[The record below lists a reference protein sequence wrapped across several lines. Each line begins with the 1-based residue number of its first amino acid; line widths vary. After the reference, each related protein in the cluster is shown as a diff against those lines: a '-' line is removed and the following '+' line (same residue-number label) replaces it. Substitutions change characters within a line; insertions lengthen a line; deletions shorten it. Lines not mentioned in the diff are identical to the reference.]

1 MATKQFQAETKQL
14 LDLMIHSIYTH
25 KEIFLRELI
34 SNASDA
40 IDKVKFQAL
49 TEDILGEDSDF
60 GVRIDLDKE
69 SNILTISDNG
79 IGMTYDDVVNNIG
92 TIAKS
97 GSKQFFE
104 KLKEANENPDVDLI
118 GQFGV
123 GFYSAFMVADEV
135 TLITKAAGE
144 EKGVLWKSSGDG
156 TYTIDEFDKEKRGTE
171 IRLHMREIDADK
183 DDENYVDQNK
193 VEALVKKYSD
203 YVRWPVSM
211 DFYTDKP
218 EEKDDDGK
226 VTKEAE
232 TVVESRIMN
241 SMTPLWRKNKSEVED
256 DEYNDFY
263 RSSFHA
269 WDNPVDIIHTKGE
282 GTIEYTALLFIP
294 EKTPFD
300 FYSSHFER
308 GLKLYSKQV
317 FIMDKCK
324 ELLPEYLGFVKG
336 LIDSPDF
343 SLNISREILQHSRQL
358 KTIAKKVEGKVID
371 SLKYMLKTDRDK
383 YENFWKEFGKS
394 IKAGVYSEYGAN
406 KEKLQDLLL
415 FSSSQSDKETT
426 LREYVDRMKEDQ
438 KEIFYAAGKD
448 VETIERMPQ
457 MEMFKEKDV
466 EVLYFIDKIDEF
478 TSMTLKDYDGK
489 SLKSIASGD
498 IDLDTEEEK
507 KAHKEDKEKLE
518 KENKSLLETIKEN
531 LTGKVTDVQLS
542 NRLKSTAVC
551 IVSQDQG
558 MSLNMEQIMAEAG
571 QDMMMGQKAQ
581 KILEINPDHKLFS
594 ALKNIYGEDAKSEK
608 LKQFSTLL
616 YDQALLMEGVPLENP
631 VEFANMVSDLM
642 INA

>member
-1 MATKQFQAETKQL
+1 
-14 LDLMIHSIYTH
+14 
-25 KEIFLRELI
+25 
-34 SNASDA
+34 
-40 IDKVKFQAL
+40 
-49 TEDILGEDSDF
+49 
-60 GVRIDLDKE
+60 
-69 SNILTISDNG
+69 
-79 IGMTYDDVVNNIG
+79 
-92 TIAKS
+92 
-97 GSKQFFE
+97 
-104 KLKEANENPDVDLI
+104 LKEANENPDVDLI

-631 VEFANMVSDLM
+631 VKFANMVSDLM